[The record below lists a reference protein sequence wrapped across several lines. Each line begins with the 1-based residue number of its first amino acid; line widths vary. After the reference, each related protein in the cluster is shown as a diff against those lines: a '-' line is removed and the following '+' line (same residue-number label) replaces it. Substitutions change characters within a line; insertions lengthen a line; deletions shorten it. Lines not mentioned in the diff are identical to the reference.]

1 MLRRGNP
8 SRRLNFAMLCIVFVL
23 TLFVAQLVRMQGF
36 EAATYQKE
44 AAAQRLKVIPIPAVR
59 GEITASDGTPLAMT
73 ARTDLVFADPPLM
86 KASARKEAA
95 ARLAGP
101 LGMTADQILGLI
113 NGAAPGNQYVP
124 LARNVPAAAGD
135 AVAKL
140 NLIGIGETPS
150 YARVYPNGNLAA
162 NLLGFAASPGNGA
175 DLSGGAGLEYKY
187 NSLLAGKDGSQ
198 EVEVG
203 SDGQPI
209 PFTQDKVHPAV
220 SAGSLRLTIEPDL
233 QWEAQQACRAQVIR
247 SRANNCSVVIMD
259 PRTGRI
265 LAMAQYP
272 SFSPAHPPA
281 NLSATQDLP
290 VFGTFEPGSTGK
302 VITVAAALEHG
313 GQTPMSP
320 YTVPYRIVMDGL
332 YPFHDAEFHPT
343 ERLTVAGILANSSN
357 VGMVQ
362 VVRHVPPQLQYR
374 YYRKFGL
381 GSPTGL
387 DLPGES
393 AGLLP
398 PPSQWSGDTRYTLS
412 FGQGV
417 AVTAVQMASLY
428 ATIANGGVRV
438 SPSIVAGTTSGKGV
452 YTPAPRPHRTR
463 VLRARTAKELI
474 SILEQVPHVDDLG
487 GEPWGEIA
495 GFPVAA
501 KTGTAQ
507 LPDPAKGGCLCMY
520 GSSYIGIAPA
530 DNPHLVVA
538 IHVEDPKRKG
548 YFGDQV
554 AGPVFNRVMKFAL
567 QTLQIPPDHSKPPK
581 VRLTAP

>member
-8 SRRLNFAMLCIVFVL
+8 SRRLNLAMLCIAFVL
-23 TLFVAQLVRMQGF
+23 TLFAARLVEMQGF
-36 EAATYQKE
+36 DSASYQKK
-44 AAAQRLKVIPIPAVR
+44 AANQRLKVISIPAVR
-59 GEITASDGTPLAMT
+59 GAITASDGTVLAMT
-73 ARTDLVFADPPLM
+73 ARTDLVFADPTRMPSS
-86 KASARKEAA
+86 KRADAA
-95 ARLAGP
+95 AKLAGP
-101 LGMTADQILGLI
+101 LGLPAEQILGLI
-113 NGAAPGNQYVP
+113 NGSAPGNEYVV
-124 LARNVPAAAGD
+124 LARTVPAAAGD
-135 AVAKL
+135 AIAKL
-140 NLIGIGETPS
+140 NLPGIGETPS
-150 YARVYPNGNLAA
+150 YARVYPNGKLAE
-162 NLLGFAASPGNGA
+162 NLLGYATAPDGGG
-175 DLSGGAGLEYKY
+175 DLRGGAGLEYKY
-187 NSLLAGKDGSQ
+187 NSLLAGKDGKQ
-198 EVEVG
+198 EVEAG

-209 PFTQDKVHPAV
+209 PFTPDKVKPAV
-220 SAGSLRLTIEPDL
+220 PAGSLRLTIQPDL
-233 QWEAQQACRAQVIR
+233 QWEAQRACHAQVR
-247 SRANNCSVVIMD
+247 RTRADNCSVVIME
-259 PRTGRI
+259 PHTGRI

-272 SFSPAHPPA
+272 S
-281 NLSATQDLP
+281 SATQDLP
-290 VFGTFEPGSTGK
+290 VSDVFEPGSTGK

-313 GQTPMSP
+313 GQTIMSP
-320 YTVPYRIVMDGL
+320 YRIPDKILVDGL
-332 YPFHDAEFHPT
+332 YPFRDAEFHPT

-362 VVRHVPPQLQYR
+362 VVKHVPPKMQYR

-381 GSPTGL
+381 GAPTGMG
-387 DLPGES
+387 LPGES

-398 PPSQWSGDTRYTLS
+398 KPSQWSGNTRYTLS

-438 SPSIVAGTTSGKGV
+438 SPSIVAGETSSKGKF
-452 YTPAPRPHRTR
+452 TPAPPPQRTR
-463 VLRARTAKELI
+463 VLRARTARELLA
-474 SILEQVPHVDDLG
+474 ILQQVPHVDDLG

-495 GFPVAA
+495 GYTVAA

-530 DNPHLVVA
+530 DDPQLVVA
-538 IHVEDPKRKG
+538 VHVQNPKRRG
-548 YFGDQV
+548 YFGDAV

>member
-8 SRRLNFAMLCIVFVL
+8 SRRLNLAMLCIAFVL
-23 TLFVAQLVRMQGF
+23 TLFAARLVQMQGF
-36 EAATYQKE
+36 QSAAYQKKAAT
-44 AAAQRLKVIPIPAVR
+44 QRLKVIPIPAVR
-59 GEITASDGTPLAMT
+59 GAITASDGTVLAMT

-86 KASARKEAA
+86 PPSKRADAA
-95 ARLAGP
+95 AKLAGP
-101 LGMTADQILGLI
+101 LGLPAEQILRLI
-113 NGAAPGNQYVP
+113 NGAAPGNEYVV
-124 LARNVPAAAGD
+124 LAKNVPAAAGD

-140 NLIGIGETPS
+140 NLLGIGETPS

-162 NLLGFAASPGNGA
+162 NLIGFATSPGDGA
-175 DLSGGAGLEYKY
+175 DLAGRAGLEYKY
-187 NSLLAGKDGSQ
+187 NSLLAGKDGKQ
-198 EVEVG
+198 EVEAG

-209 PFTQDKVHPAV
+209 PFTPDKVKPAV
-220 SAGSLRLTIEPDL
+220 PAGSLRLTIQPDL
-233 QWEAQQACRAQVIR
+233 QWEAQRACHAQVVR
-247 SRANNCSVVIMD
+247 TRADNCSVVIMD

-272 SFSPAHPPA
+272 SFSPAHPANPA
-281 NLSATQDLP
+281 GAQDLP
-290 VFGTFEPGSTGK
+290 VSDVFEPGSTGK

-320 YTVPYRIVMDGL
+320 YTVPYRILVDGL
-332 YPFHDAEFHPT
+332 YPFHDAEVHPT
-343 ERLTVAGILANSSN
+343 ERLTVAGILAHSSN

-362 VVRHVPPQLQYR
+362 VVKHVPPRMQYR

-398 PPSQWSGDTRYTLS
+398 KPSQWSGDTRYTLA

-417 AVTAVQMASLY
+417 AVTAVQMATLY

-438 SPSIVAGTTSGKGV
+438 APSIVAGTTSGSGK
-452 YTPAPRPHRTR
+452 YTPAPAPKRTR
-463 VLRARTAKELI
+463 VLRARTAHELLA
-474 SILEQVPHVDDLG
+474 ILQQVPHIDDLG

-495 GFPVAA
+495 GYPIAA

-530 DNPHLVVA
+530 DNPQLVVA
-538 IHVEDPKRKG
+538 VHVQNPKRRG
-548 YFGDQV
+548 YFGDAV

>member
-8 SRRLNFAMLCIVFVL
+8 SRRLNLAMLCIAFVL
-23 TLFVAQLVRMQGF
+23 TLFAARLVEMQGF
-36 EAATYQKE
+36 DSAAYQKK
-44 AAAQRLKVIPIPAVR
+44 AANQRLKVISIPAVR
-59 GEITASDGTPLAMT
+59 GAITASDGTVLAMT
-73 ARTDLVFADPPLM
+73 ARTDLVFADPTRMPSSER
-86 KASARKEAA
+86 ADAA
-95 ARLAGP
+95 AKLAGP
-101 LGMTADQILGLI
+101 LGLPAEQILGLI
-113 NGAAPGNQYVP
+113 NGAAPGNEYVV

-135 AVAKL
+135 AIAKL
-140 NLIGIGETPS
+140 NLPGIGETPS

-162 NLLGFAASPGNGA
+162 NLLGFATAPGGGG
-175 DLSGGAGLEYKY
+175 DLRGQAGLEYKY
-187 NSLLAGKDGSQ
+187 NSLLAGKDGKQ
-198 EVEVG
+198 EVEAG

-209 PFTQDKVHPAV
+209 PFTPDKVQPAV
-220 SAGSLRLTIEPDL
+220 PAGSLRLTIQPDL
-233 QWEAQQACRAQVIR
+233 QWEAQRACHAQVLR
-247 SRANNCSVVIMD
+247 TRADNCSVVIMQ

-272 SFSPAHPPA
+272 SFNPSHPASLA
-281 NLSATQDLP
+281 ATQDLP
-290 VFGTFEPGSTGK
+290 VSDVFEPGSTGK

-320 YTVPYRIVMDGL
+320 YTIPDKILVDGL
-332 YPFHDAEFHPT
+332 YPFRDAEFHPT
-343 ERLTVAGILANSSN
+343 EHLTVAGILAHSSN

-362 VVRHVPPQLQYR
+362 VVKHVPPQMQYR

-381 GSPTGL
+381 GAPTGL
-387 DLPGES
+387 GLPGES

-398 PPSQWSGDTRYTLS
+398 KPSQWSGNTRYTLS

-438 SPSIVAGTTSGKGV
+438 SPSIVAGETSGKGKF
-452 YTPAPRPHRTR
+452 TPAPPPKRTR
-463 VLRARTAKELI
+463 VLRARTAHELLA
-474 SILEQVPHVDDLG
+474 ILQQVPHVDDLG

-495 GFPVAA
+495 GYTVAA

-530 DNPHLVVA
+530 DDPQLVVA
-538 IHVEDPKRKG
+538 VHVQNPKRRG
-548 YFGDQV
+548 YFGDAV

>member
-8 SRRLNFAMLCIVFVL
+8 SRRLNVAMLCIALVL
-23 TLFVAQLVRMQGF
+23 TLFTARLVQMQGF
-36 EAATYQKE
+36 ESAAYQKKAAT
-44 AAAQRLKVIPIPAVR
+44 QRLKVIPIPAVR
-59 GEITASDGTPLAMT
+59 GAITASDGTVLAMT

-86 KASARKEAA
+86 PASKRAA
-95 ARLAGP
+95 AAAKLAGP
-101 LGMTADQILGLI
+101 LGVPAEKILGLI
-113 NGAAPGNQYVP
+113 NGAAPGNEYVV

-140 NLIGIGETPS
+140 NLLGIGETPS

-162 NLLGFAASPGNGA
+162 NLIGFATSPGGG
-175 DLSGGAGLEYKY
+175 DLRGQAGLEYKY
-187 NSLLAGKDGSQ
+187 NSLLAGKDGKQ
-198 EVEVG
+198 EVEAG

-209 PFTQDKVHPAV
+209 PFTPDKVQPAV
-220 SAGSLRLTIEPDL
+220 PAGSLRLTIQPDL
-233 QWEAQQACRAQVIR
+233 QWEAQRACHAQVLR
-247 SRANNCSVVIMD
+247 TRADNCSVVIIQ

-272 SFSPAHPPA
+272 SFSPSSPA
-281 NLSATQDLP
+281 SLAATQDIP
-290 VFGTFEPGSTGK
+290 VSDVFEPGSTGK

-320 YTVPYRIVMDGL
+320 YTVPDQILVDGR
-332 YPFHDAEFHPT
+332 YPFRDAEFHPT
-343 ERLTVAGILANSSN
+343 ERLTLAGILAHSSN

-362 VVRHVPPQLQYR
+362 VVKHVPPRTQYR

-381 GSPTGL
+381 GAPTGL
-387 DLPGES
+387 GLPGES

-398 PPSQWSGDTRYTLS
+398 KPSQWSGDTRYTLS

-452 YTPAPRPHRTR
+452 YTPAPPPHRTR
-463 VLRARTAKELI
+463 VLRPRTAHELLA
-474 SILEQVPHVDDLG
+474 ILQQVPHFDDLG

-495 GFPVAA
+495 GYPIAA

-530 DNPHLVVA
+530 DNPQLVVA
-538 IHVEDPKRKG
+538 VHVQNPKRG
-548 YFGDQV
+548 GFFGDVV

>member
-8 SRRLNFAMLCIVFVL
+8 SRRLNLAMLCIVLVL
-23 TLFVAQLVRMQGF
+23 TLFAARLVQMQGF
-36 EAATYQKE
+36 ESAAYQKKAAT
-44 AAAQRLKVIPIPAVR
+44 QRLKVIPIPAVR
-59 GEITASDGTPLAMT
+59 GAITASDGTVLAMT

-86 KASARKEAA
+86 PPSKRADAA
-95 ARLAGP
+95 AKLAGP
-101 LGMTADQILGLI
+101 LGLPAEQILRLI
-113 NGAAPGNQYVP
+113 NGAAPGNEYVV
-124 LARNVPAAAGD
+124 LAKNVPAAAGD

-140 NLIGIGETPS
+140 NLLGIGETPS

-162 NLLGFAASPGNGA
+162 NLIGFATSPGDGA
-175 DLSGGAGLEYKY
+175 DLAGRAGLEYKY
-187 NSLLAGKDGSQ
+187 NSLLAGKDGKQ
-198 EVEVG
+198 EVEAG

-209 PFTQDKVHPAV
+209 PFTPDKVQPAV
-220 SAGSLRLTIEPDL
+220 PAGSLRLTIQPDL
-233 QWEAQQACRAQVIR
+233 QWEAQRACHWQVRRTRAD
-247 SRANNCSVVIMD
+247 NCSVVIMD

-272 SFSPAHPPA
+272 SFNPAHPA
-281 NLSATQDLP
+281 SLAATQDLP
-290 VFGTFEPGSTGK
+290 VSGVFEPGSTGK
-302 VITVAAALEHG
+302 VITVAAALERG

-320 YTVPYRIVMDGL
+320 YTVPDKILVDGL
-332 YPFHDAEFHPT
+332 YPFRDAEFHPT
-343 ERLTVAGILANSSN
+343 ERLTVAGILAHSSN

-362 VVRHVPPQLQYR
+362 VVQHVPPRIQYR
-374 YYRKFGL
+374 YYRRFGL
-381 GSPTGL
+381 GAPTGL
-387 DLPGES
+387 GLPGES

-398 PPSQWSGDTRYTLS
+398 KPSQWSGDTRYTLS

-438 SPSIVAGTTSGKGV
+438 SPSIVAGETSGKGI
-452 YTPAPRPHRTR
+452 YTPAPAPHRTR
-463 VLRARTAKELI
+463 VLRARTAHELMA
-474 SILEQVPHVDDLG
+474 ILQQVPHFDDLG

-495 GFPVAA
+495 GYPIAA

-530 DNPHLVVA
+530 DDPQLVVA
-538 IHVEDPKRKG
+538 VHVQNPKRRG
-548 YFGDQV
+548 YFGDAV

>member
-8 SRRLNFAMLCIVFVL
+8 SRRLNLAMLCIALVL
-23 TLFVAQLVRMQGF
+23 TLFAARLVEMQGF
-36 EAATYQKE
+36 DSAAYQKKAAT
-44 AAAQRLKVIPIPAVR
+44 QRLKVISIPAVR
-59 GEITASDGTPLAMT
+59 GAITASDGTVLAMT
-73 ARTDLVFADPPLM
+73 ARTDLVFADPTQMPSS
-86 KASARKEAA
+86 KRADAA
-95 ARLAGP
+95 AKLAGP
-101 LGMTADQILGLI
+101 LGLPAEQILGLI
-113 NGAAPGNQYVP
+113 NGAAPGNEYVV

-135 AVAKL
+135 AVARL
-140 NLIGIGETPS
+140 NLPGIGETPS

-162 NLLGFAASPGNGA
+162 NLLGFATAPDGGG
-175 DLSGGAGLEYKY
+175 DLRGQAGLEYKY
-187 NSLLAGKDGSQ
+187 NSLLAGQDGKQ
-198 EVEVG
+198 EVEAG

-209 PFTQDKVHPAV
+209 PFTPDKVKPAV
-220 SAGSLRLTIEPDL
+220 PAGSLRLTIQPDL
-233 QWEAQQACRAQVIR
+233 QWEAQRACHAQVVR
-247 SRANNCSVVIMD
+247 TRADNCSVVIMQ

-272 SFSPAHPPA
+272 PFSPSRTR
-281 NLSATQDLP
+281 NLP
-290 VFGTFEPGSTGK
+290 VSDVFEPGSTGK

-313 GQTPMSP
+313 GQTPRSP
-320 YTVPYRIVMDGL
+320 YTVPDKILVDGR
-332 YPFHDAEFHPT
+332 YPFRDAEFHPT
-343 ERLTVAGILANSSN
+343 ERLTLAGILAHSSN

-362 VVRHVPPQLQYR
+362 VVKHVPPQLQYR

-381 GSPTGL
+381 GAPTGL
-387 DLPGES
+387 GLPGES

-398 PPSQWSGDTRYTLS
+398 KPSQWSGNTRYTLS

-438 SPSIVAGTTSGKGV
+438 SPSVVAGETSGKGV
-452 YTPAPRPHRTR
+452 YTPAPPPSRTR
-463 VLRARTAKELI
+463 VLKARTAKELLA
-474 SILEQVPHVDDLG
+474 ILQQVPHFDDLG

-495 GFPVAA
+495 GYPVAA

-530 DNPHLVVA
+530 DDPQLVVA
-538 IHVEDPKRKG
+538 VHVQNPKRRG
-548 YFGDQV
+548 YFGDAV

>member
-8 SRRLNFAMLCIVFVL
+8 SRRLNLAMLCIAFVL
-23 TLFVAQLVRMQGF
+23 TLFAARLVEMQGF
-36 EAATYQKE
+36 DSAAYQKK
-44 AAAQRLKVIPIPAVR
+44 AANQRLKVISIPAVR
-59 GEITASDGTPLAMT
+59 GAITASDGTVLAMT
-73 ARTDLVFADPPLM
+73 ARTDLVFADPTRMPSSER
-86 KASARKEAA
+86 ADAA
-95 ARLAGP
+95 AKLAGP
-101 LGMTADQILGLI
+101 LGLPAEQILGLI
-113 NGAAPGNQYVP
+113 NGAAPGNEYVV

-135 AVAKL
+135 AIEKL
-140 NLIGIGETPS
+140 NLPGIGETPS

-162 NLLGFAASPGNGA
+162 NLLGFATAPGGGG
-175 DLSGGAGLEYKY
+175 DLRGQAGLEYKY
-187 NSLLAGKDGSQ
+187 NSLLAGKDGKQ
-198 EVEVG
+198 EVEAG

-209 PFTQDKVHPAV
+209 PFTPDKVQPAV
-220 SAGSLRLTIEPDL
+220 PAGSLRLTIQPDL
-233 QWEAQQACRAQVIR
+233 QWEAQRACHAQVLR
-247 SRANNCSVVIMD
+247 TRADNCSVVIMQ

-272 SFSPAHPPA
+272 SFNPSHPASLA
-281 NLSATQDLP
+281 ATQDLP
-290 VFGTFEPGSTGK
+290 VSDVFEPGSTGK

-320 YTVPYRIVMDGL
+320 YTIPDKILVDGL
-332 YPFHDAEFHPT
+332 YPFRDAEFHPT
-343 ERLTVAGILANSSN
+343 EHLTVAGILAHSSN

-362 VVRHVPPQLQYR
+362 VVKHVPPQMQYR

-381 GSPTGL
+381 GAPTGL
-387 DLPGES
+387 GLPGES

-398 PPSQWSGDTRYTLS
+398 KPSQWSGNTRYTLS

-438 SPSIVAGTTSGKGV
+438 SPSIVAGETSGKGKF
-452 YTPAPRPHRTR
+452 TPAPPPKRTR
-463 VLRARTAKELI
+463 VLRARTAHELLA
-474 SILEQVPHVDDLG
+474 ILQQVPHVDDLG

-495 GFPVAA
+495 GYTVAA

-530 DNPHLVVA
+530 DDPQLVVA
-538 IHVEDPKRKG
+538 VHVQNPKRRG
-548 YFGDQV
+548 YFGDAV